1 MNNLYVATILDDKR
15 IITFSPFAFEDDQT
29 KNIDF
34 FDELRLKSFEN
45 DVECLKYLQFLRDLD
60 QNNVVLVSFKRQEN
74 YTDIFQFYPTI
85 ELWSIFAIE
94 FMDVI
99 LFNPNK
105 IYERMMELNFS
116 IGLETITNLCNI
128 YDFDELDESNELD
141 ENALI
146 DQAEAISLLFYELTK
161 K

>member
-1 MNNLYVATILDDKR
+1 MNNLYVATILNDKKA
-15 IITFSPFAFEDDQT
+15 ITFSPFAFEDDQT

-34 FDELRLKSFEN
+34 FDELKLKSFEN

-74 YTDIFQFYPTI
+74 YTDIFQFYSTI

-116 IGLETITNLCNI
+116 IELQTIINLCNI
-128 YDFDELDESNELD
+128 YDFDELDESD
-141 ENALI
+141 EPEEDSLI